1 MNTHKYL
8 RDLANAMHDHR
19 FVTVALTNGQSA
31 KGRITN
37 ISETGFVIGP
47 SPLIRNRFTFDRV
60 ESVKIY

>member
-1 MNTHKYL
+1 MNTQRYL

-19 FVTVALTNGQSA
+19 FVTVSLTNGQSA

-37 ISETGFVIGP
+37 ISDTGFVIGP
-47 SPLIRNRFTFDRV
+47 SPHLKNRFNFDRV

>member
-1 MNTHKYL
+1 MNTQRYL

-37 ISETGFVIGP
+37 ISETGFVIGAHP
-47 SPLIRNRFTFDRV
+47 QIRNRFSFDRV